1 MGWLSDKL
9 FGKRK
14 RLDTA
19 KINSYMR
26 PYRDMVDEQEDI
38 SRQMMD
44 PNSALNQSQ
53 RQDMFSRQND
63 MLAQQQQQM
72 SKFGAQTGMSPAQ
85 LMMQQRMAGHNMRGD
100 FGMQSR
106 DLFRQQYGQ
115 GLGLLQNT
123 MMQRQGIGEQQANV
137 YMQKINASNAA
148 RQANMGMMTQ
158 LAGAAIGAAS
168 DKRLKK
174 NINLIGKSPKGI
186 NIYEFEYKNK
196 YYGEGRYR
204 GVMSNDVPFAT
215 TKDNSGYGFVNY
227 NHPDLDVKFERVS

>member
-14 RLDTA
+14 RIDPN
-19 KINSYMR
+19 KIDDYMR
-26 PYRDMVDEQEDI
+26 PYRDMIDEQEDI

-44 PNSALNQSQ
+44 PDSEMNRSQ

-85 LMMQQRMAGHNMRGD
+85 VMMQQRMSANQMQGG
-100 FGMQSR
+100 FGAQSR
-106 DLFRQQYGQ
+106 DMNRQQYGQ

-123 MMQRQGIGEQQANV
+123 MMQRQGVGEQQANV

-148 RQANMGMMTQ
+148 RQANIGMATS

-196 YYGEGRYR
+196 YYGKGRYR
-204 GVMSNDVPFAT
+204 GVISNDVPFAT
-215 TKDNSGYGFVNY
+215 TKDETGYGFVNY
-227 NHPDLDVKFERVS
+227 NHPDLDVKFERIK